1 MTNHDSKEK
10 YLLVVSG
17 PSGAGK
23 DTVIARL
30 MALHPEIEVSIS
42 ATTRAK
48 RTGET
53 EGVNYYYLT
62 QEAFEQKI
70 QRHEMLEY
78 TNYCGNYY
86 GTPKSEVD
94 KRIENKITVVLV
106 IEVQGA
112 ANIKRIYPDCTTIFI
127 YPPSS
132 EELEARLKGRG
143 TETAACIEGRLQR
156 AKEEMQL
163 APQYDAKVINDEVD
177 ACAARIYAIL
187 KERQAKQ

>member
-1 MTNHDSKEK
+1 MMNPEK

-23 DTVIARL
+23 DTVIAKL
-30 MALHPEIEVSIS
+30 MALHPEIEISVS

-62 QEAFEQKI
+62 QDAFEEKI
-70 QRHEMLEY
+70 ARHEMLEY
-78 TNYCGNYY
+78 ANYCGNYY

-94 KRIENKITVVLV
+94 ARIKNNVTVVLV

-112 ANIKRIYPDCTTIFI
+112 ANIKKIYPDCTTIFI
-127 YPPSS
+127 CPPSM

-143 TETAACIEGRLQR
+143 TETAQCIAGRLQR
-156 AKEEMQL
+156 AKEEIEL
-163 APQYDAKVINDEVD
+163 APQYDYQVVNDVVD
-177 ACAARIYAIL
+177 ACAERIYTIL
-187 KERQAKQ
+187 KERQTEK

>member
-1 MTNHDSKEK
+1 MTTNKEK

-23 DTVIARL
+23 DTVIAKL
-30 MALHPEIEVSIS
+30 MALHPEIKISVS

-48 RTGET
+48 REGEA

-70 QRHEMLEY
+70 ERCEMLEY
-78 TNYCGNYY
+78 ANYCGNYY

-94 KRIENKITVVLV
+94 ARIEKNVTVVLV

-127 YPPSS
+127 CPPSM
-132 EELEARLKGRG
+132 EELERRLKGRG
-143 TETAACIEGRLQR
+143 TETAACIAGRLQR
-156 AKEEMQL
+156 AKEEIKL
-163 APQYDAKVINDEVD
+163 APQYDYQVVNDEVD
-177 ACAARIYAIL
+177 ACAERIYAIL
-187 KERQAKQ
+187 KERQEE